1 MNLSKTKYY
10 FSNSILI
17 LSLALV
23 SSCSKKGSAGR
34 MVRSSSSAGSSGSA
48 IAIQVPSNNG
58 YINSANNSATF
69 AVSGTCTPLDNNSSK
84 VTIQID
90 GNDAAI
96 VNCSSGA
103 FNATIDTTSVVDG
116 ATQIS
121 ALIPGSL
128 GVSVTSE
135 VNLTKDTVAPVIAS
149 VVLSGQASVNSST
162 STTYDVTFS
171 DANLGTITPAS
182 VASAVTFSGSNVTDC
197 SKTVTAVSPAVA
209 RITISGCSDSSGS
222 SGILLGTSAFN
233 DAAGNPLASSVG
245 SVASFTINNAS
256 VAIAIHSPADNAWI
270 NQTSDSSSYAVTGDC
285 TETDQTQLD
294 GQTVTIKNGS
304 STLGSGACTSGT
316 FNISVDTTALS
327 ESAHA
332 FTAEVTDKSG
342 NAATSSTVNIKRD
355 VTKPTLTTVSSPS
368 IGIVN
373 ASTSTSYTLTF
384 SDANL
389 GSLSNSSIDSAIS
402 VTGASSGCLVVTSGT
417 DPNSRTVSI
426 TGCNGNGS
434 AGISIVGTNLF
445 DLAGNSMNVVAG
457 PYTSFTVANAGP
469 SIGITTPSSNGWIN
483 IATNSANYSVQGTCS
498 AAGENVN
505 ISIDSGAVT
514 GVATCNGSLF
524 SGSVDT
530 TSLSEGSHTVV
541 ASITSS
547 GLTSSSTNN
556 FKVDVTN
563 PTVTISSPNASIVT
577 SSGTNSFTLTF
588 SDANPSTLVSA
599 TLDSAVTV
607 SGNGATCSKSTN
619 VTSSTTAV
627 VTLSNCTGNGSPTIS
642 VASSAW
648 SDLASNPLT
657 GATSSSFTVD
667 NSVPT
672 ITITSPTDGTY
683 VNSANTSATYV
694 VTGTCSESGRA
705 VSLSVNGASVSMGN
719 CSGSNDFSGTINTN
733 ALPSGSNSL
742 VASVTDAAGNTGT
755 STTVNITKDVSVPT
769 VVISSTNTRSPTTQ
783 AVIPMTVTFS
793 KSVTGFGV
801 GNITVTGGTVSSFVA
816 TSGTVYT
823 FNFTPT
829 TADNGTLTINIAS
842 GVATDSAGNNNTA
855 ATQYSKIYYTKVP
868 TITGT
873 SPTNSTTPSLT
884 VDNIITSLN
893 ANIYSDSSCSTSK
906 GTAASAGTSQAVT
919 SSTIYASTTF
929 YADVTDAD
937 GNKSACSVS
946 GFSITLDTTA
956 PLAATSPTWTGGSTS
971 TSVSLGMSWTKSSSS
986 DLGNQKI
993 QFYSSSACGT
1003 ASSLIDL
1010 SSSTATTYTY
1020 SAPSSGTY
1028 SFKVVSFDTAGNS
1041 TESACS
1047 GNMVVTLPSL
1057 TLTPSSFT
1065 FPVGQSLTVNFS
1077 ASGGASSGYVYSIV
1091 SGQGTINGSTGVY
1104 TGGSRTPGTTT
1115 VIQVS
1120 DGTNTV
1126 STTITHSGTS
1136 VNGTVYAAASDGTNM
1151 YVGGSFTMANPITTK
1166 GFFPATTA
1174 NGLVLDYGIAS
1185 GFNIGATINAVVV
1198 SGGFAYV
1205 GGTFTSYKGTTIQNL
1220 AKINLTTGALDTTFT
1235 QSTGPNSAVYALAIN
1250 GTSLYVG
1257 GSLTGYRATTSGMNY
1272 LVKVDTTSGARDTA
1286 FSSPINYAGAVY
1298 ALLVANSGLYVGGS
1312 FSGSSG
1318 GTAGNTLIQINL
1330 STGAG
1335 IKSLNGTTSPAGT
1348 CYTLATDG
1356 SAFLYVGGSISSWRN
1371 NSGNVDGTYQNLLK
1385 INWNTGALDTTFNLA
1400 NGFPNGAVKSVA
1412 LSSSGTSLYVGG
1424 AFTTYRGSANGAYLA
1439 KVSATNGIMDA
1450 TFNSSTSAPNNS
1462 VNAVALSSDG
1472 TSLYVGG
1479 AFTSYRGDSKGVY
1492 LAKVGAT
1499 NGALD
1504 TSNFNTTTVQTDNI
1518 VNALLV
1524 SGSNLYVGGT
1534 FSNYRGTPVQNIAK
1548 FSLSNW
1554 IVDTTFSQTT
1564 GANAA
1569 VRAMVISG
1577 ASIYIGGDFTSYRG
1591 DTKGLRLAK
1600 LDTTSGNMDTTT
1612 FNTTAASGPD
1622 NSVYAMLVNSNDL
1635 YIGGAF
1641 VSYRGS
1647 TAGYRMA
1654 KLNASTGVM
1663 NTTFNTTNSSGPDA
1677 TIYALAFSSDKSKI
1691 YMGGS
1696 YTSYRSS
1703 TYCVRLCVINTTDG
1717 SYNSIFQASGSP
1729 NDGTVYALALS
1740 GSNLF
1745 VGGSFTQYNYS
1756 TKGAYLAKISTASGA
1771 LDTAT
1776 FNTTANNGPTNA
1788 VNALALSPSGT
1799 SLYVG
1804 GNFVSYRGS
1813 TNGYRL
1819 VKANESTGAMDAT
1832 FNSTMLTGPDAAV
1845 NTLLPSTDGTKI
1857 YIGGAFTSYRGDS
1870 TTGYA
1875 TSVSTTNGAASW

>member
-58 YINSANNSATF
+58 YINSVNNSATF

-171 DANLGTITPAS
+171 DANPGTITPAS
-182 VASAVTFSGSNVTDC
+182 VASAVTFSGNNVTDC
-197 SKTVTAVSPAVA
+197 TKTVTTVSPTVA
-209 RITISGCSDSSGS
+209 RITITGCSESSGS
-222 SGILLGTSAFN
+222 SGILVGTSAFN
-233 DAAGNPLASSVG
+233 DAAGNPLTSSVG

-316 FNISVDTTALS
+316 FNIAIDTTALS

-332 FTAEVTDKSG
+332 FTAQVTDVSG

-355 VTKPTLTTVSSPS
+355 VTKPALTAVTGPS
-368 IGIVN
+368 VGIVN
-373 ASTSTSYTLTF
+373 SSTATSYTLTF
-384 SDANL
+384 SDTNL

-469 SIGITTPSSNGWIN
+469 SIGITTPSSNGWIS

-498 AAGENVN
+498 AAGENVS

-514 GVATCNGSLF
+514 GTATCNGSLF
-524 SGSVDT
+524 SGTVDT

-556 FKVDVTN
+556 FKFDVTN

-607 SGNGATCSKSTN
+607 NGNGATCSKSTN

-648 SDLASNPLT
+648 SDLASNPLS
-657 GATSSSFTVD
+657 ATNSSSFTVD

-672 ITITSPTDGTY
+672 IAITSPADGTY
-683 VNSANTSATYV
+683 VNSANTSATYA

-705 VSLSVNGASVSMGN
+705 VSLSVNGASVSMGS

-742 VASVTDAAGNTGT
+742 VASISDAAGNTGT
-755 STTVNITKDVSVPT
+755 STAVNITKDVSVPT

-783 AVIPMTVTFS
+783 SVIPMTVTFS

-829 TADNGTLTINIAS
+829 AADTGTLTINIAS
-842 GVATDSAGNNNTA
+842 GVATDSAGNDNTA

-873 SPTNSTTPSLT
+873 SPTNNTTPSLT
-884 VDNIITSLN
+884 VENIIPSLN
-893 ANIYSDSSCSTSK
+893 ANIYSNSSCSTNK
-906 GTAASAGTSQAVT
+906 GTAVSGGITQAVT
-919 SSTIYASTTF
+919 SSTISASTIF

-946 GFSITLDTTA
+946 GFSLTLDSSA
-956 PLAATSPTWTGGSTS
+956 PLAATSPVWTGGTTS
-971 TSVSLGMSWTKSSSS
+971 TSVSLGMSWTKSSST

-1010 SSSTATTYTY
+1010 ASSTATTYTY

-1047 GNMVVTLPSL
+1047 GNMVVTLPLL

-1065 FPVGQSLTVNFS
+1065 FPVGQSLSVNFS
-1077 ASGGASSGYVYSIV
+1077 ASGGASLGYVYSIV
-1091 SGQGTINGSTGVY
+1091 SGPGTINGSTGVY

-1115 VIQVS
+1115 VVQVS

-1126 STTITHSGTS
+1126 STTITHSGTT

-1166 GFFPATTA
+1166 GFFPAATA

-1198 SGGFAYV
+1198 SGGNAYV
-1205 GGTFTSYKGTTIQNL
+1205 GGAFTSYKGTTIQNL

-1235 QSTGPNSAVYALAIN
+1235 QSTGPNSTVYALAMN

-1257 GSLTGYRATTSGMNY
+1257 GSLTGYRATTTGMNY

-1286 FSSPINYAGAVY
+1286 FASPINYAGAVY

-1318 GTAGNTLIQINL
+1318 GTAGNTLIQVNL
-1330 STGAG
+1330 ATGAG
-1335 IKSLNGTTSPAGT
+1335 IRSLNGTTSPAGT
-1348 CYTLATDG
+1348 CYALA
-1356 SAFLYVGGSISSWRN
+1356 A
-1371 NSGNVDGTYQNLLK
+1371 
-1385 INWNTGALDTTFNLA
+1385 
-1400 NGFPNGAVKSVA
+1400 
-1412 LSSSGTSLYVGG
+1412 SGTSLYVGG
-1424 AFTTYRGSANGAYLA
+1424 NISSWKNSSNNVDATYKNLLKLDWNTGALDSTFNSSSNYPNNTVRTVALSSDGTSLYVGGDFTTYRGSANGAYLA
-1439 KVSATNGIMDA
+1439 KVSTTNGAIDT
-1450 TFNSSTSAPNNS
+1450 TFNSSASVPNNT

-1492 LAKVGAT
+1492 LAKVGAS

-1504 TSNFNTTTVQTDNI
+1504 TSNFNTTTVQTDNT

-1548 FSLSNW
+1548 FSLTNW
-1554 IVDTTFSQTT
+1554 TVNTTFSQTT

-1577 ASIYIGGDFTSYRG
+1577 ASIYIGGDFTTYRG

-1612 FNTTAASGPD
+1612 FNTNAASGPD

-1641 VSYRGS
+1641 GSYRGS

-1677 TIYALAFSSDKSKI
+1677 TVYALAFSSDKSKI

-1696 YTSYRSS
+1696 FTSYRSS

-1845 NTLLPSTDGTKI
+1845 NALLPSTDGTKI
-1857 YIGGAFTSYRGDS
+1857 YVGGAFTSYRGDA
-1870 TTGYA
+1870 TNGYM
-1875 TSVSTTNGAASW
+1875 TPVSTTNGAVSW